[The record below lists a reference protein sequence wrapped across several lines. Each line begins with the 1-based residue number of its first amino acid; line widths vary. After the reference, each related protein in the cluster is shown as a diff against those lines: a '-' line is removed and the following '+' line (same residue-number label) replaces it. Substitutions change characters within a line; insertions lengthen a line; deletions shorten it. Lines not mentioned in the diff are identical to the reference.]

1 MKTFYSALLI
11 FFSLLIVHTENLQ
24 NPDDAEIAAQTQK
37 FQILLQTISKY
48 YKDTVNIRKI
58 SEAAFNAMLKDLDP
72 FSDYYSAETYKAIND
87 TYKGNSL
94 STGLSIISLNDT
106 LTVTTITKNS
116 PADSLGILTGD
127 KILFVNGQNAVKLSG
142 GDANLKINQ
151 NADTV
156 VTLIIK
162 RGYSSSLQEYRIVKK
177 EVVITTIASYFM
189 IPKTDIGYIKFI
201 KFSSIADKQ
210 FRETLEKLKKMGM
223 ESLIL
228 DLRGNSGGYLEQV
241 VQMCDEL
248 LPGNDTITYTKTRH
262 PDFLSINIS
271 KSGQDYEKLP
281 VIILIDGNSAS
292 ASEIL
297 SGAIQD
303 LDRGL
308 VIGSI
313 SFGKGTAQKTWEFKD
328 GSAFKIT
335 VAGYCT
341 PSGRSIQKPTSKET
355 LDMSPEGKLALGDN
369 SKKYLDEINKLS
381 GGKTQMPLFKTSK
394 GRTVPSGGGI
404 FPDYFVKDDTTTRL
418 TQILRANGFFLEFSY
433 IYLNKFRDGIQKKY
447 GSDFISFN
455 KDFVV
460 DQNLLGDF
468 EQYSRK
474 KNVWNDK
481 MFETDKKIIEGY
493 IKAFINYSLWGDP
506 AYFYSMTPFDRQIQ
520 KAVEV
525 MPEAKKFVNN

>member
-1 MKTFYSALLI
+1 
-11 FFSLLIVHTENLQ
+11 
-24 NPDDAEIAAQTQK
+24 
-37 FQILLQTISKY
+37 
-48 YKDTVNIRKI
+48 
-58 SEAAFNAMLKDLDP
+58 
-72 FSDYYSAETYKAIND
+72 
-87 TYKGNSL
+87 
-94 STGLSIISLNDT
+94 
-106 LTVTTITKNS
+106 
-116 PADSLGILTGD
+116 
-127 KILFVNGQNAVKLSG
+127 
-142 GDANLKINQ
+142 
-151 NADTV
+151 
-156 VTLIIK
+156 
-162 RGYSSSLQEYRIVKK
+162 
-177 EVVITTIASYFM
+177 M

-308 VIGSI
+308 VIGTI

-460 DQNLLGDF
+460 DQNLVNDF

-474 KNVWNDK
+474 KNVWNVQ